1 MRGSR
6 TGRLVIAVFAGAVLA
21 SDVAPVSAAAQ
32 AGAARVDAAAAA
44 SVLDKWADAF
54 DRGDHEAL
62 VSLYSERALF
72 YGATPALRR
81 GKAGVRAYFA
91 AFPKAVKAQVKF
103 TQVVVEAIRPDVINV
118 AALATFATESPPATR
133 AMRLTL
139 LLVSEDGVWRIAGH
153 HVSDLAGVP
162 APPQPVT
169 TTSQGAR

>member
-1 MRGSR
+1 M
-6 TGRLVIAVFAGAVLA
+6 LA
-21 SDVAPVSAAAQ
+21 SGVAPVSAAAQ
-32 AGAARVDAAAAA
+32 AGAAPVDAVAA

-54 DRGDHEAL
+54 DRGDQEAL

-91 AFPKAVKAQVKF
+91 AFPKTMKAQVKF
-103 TQVVVEAIRPDVINV
+103 TQVVVEATRPDVINV

-133 AMRLTL
+133 AMGLTL
-139 LLVSEDGVWRIAGH
+139 LLVSEDGAWRIAGH
-153 HVSDLAGVP
+153 HVSDLAGVS
-162 APPQPVT
+162 APPQPAT